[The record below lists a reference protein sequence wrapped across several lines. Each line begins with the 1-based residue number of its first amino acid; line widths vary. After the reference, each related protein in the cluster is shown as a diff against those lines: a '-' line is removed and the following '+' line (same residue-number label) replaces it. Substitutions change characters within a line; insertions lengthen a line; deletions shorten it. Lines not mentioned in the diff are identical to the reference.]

1 MKETSRELTKGGL
14 MKEVIMKK
22 REMLWR
28 DTVLWETHIARV
40 EDMKVFSVFF
50 LFYYVNR
57 LKRANCV
64 TLEKKMEEW

>member
-28 DTVLWETHIARV
+28 DTVLWETHTARV

-50 LFYYVNR
+50 IL
-57 LKRANCV
+57 LC
-64 TLEKKMEEW
+64 